1 MKKLLLLILFCSGL
15 LHAQEPSSA
24 DALISLSFKTIGFGF
39 GRNDVFIK
47 QAKGY
52 TQLAIEPDCISI
64 KSYAYTGPAVML
76 VYHRVKTADK
86 ISYEPIGEVSFPP
99 IDPKQ
104 AAKFLL
110 IFSGSNTGALDI
122 TTVAD
127 DLAAFPL
134 QSIRVINALPVPA
147 GVMVSVEINKSTQL
161 IPPGQTQ
168 LFPVHGAKNDRI
180 EIQIAVQHRGKWIVA
195 NNTVSSCDSTSRR
208 TLFLIN
214 NSAPDAPAYQ
224 PPAIGFLSLIDHP
237 GEKQSP
243 SAETADL

>member
-1 MKKLLLLILFCSGL
+1 MKKLFALVLLSIGL
-15 LHAQEPSSA
+15 LRAQEPAPAGES
-24 DALISLSFKTIGFGF
+24 ISLSFKTIGFGF

-52 TQLAIEPDCISI
+52 VPLAIEPDCISI
-64 KSYAYTGPAVML
+64 KSYAYTGPAVMP
-76 VYHRVKTADK
+76 VYRRVKTAEK
-86 ISYEPIGEVSFPP
+86 IAYEPIGQVSFPP

-110 IFSGSNTGALDI
+110 IFSGGGTGSLNI

-127 DLAAFPL
+127 DIVAFPL
-134 QSIRVINALPVPA
+134 QTIRVINALPVPA
-147 GVMVSVEINKSTQL
+147 GVMVSVEINKTTQL

-168 LFPVHGAKNDRI
+168 LFPVHGAKNDRA

-214 NSAPDAPAYQ
+214 NSSPDAPAYQ
-224 PPAIGFLSLIDHP
+224 PPAIGFLSLLDHP
-237 GEKQSP
+237 GEKESTP
-243 SAETADL
+243 AETSDH